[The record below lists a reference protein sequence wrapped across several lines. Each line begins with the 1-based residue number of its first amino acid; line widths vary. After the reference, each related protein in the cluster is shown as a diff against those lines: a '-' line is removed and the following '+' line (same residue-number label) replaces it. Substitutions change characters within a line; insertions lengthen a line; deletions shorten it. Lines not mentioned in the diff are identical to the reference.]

1 VFFFVL
7 WKRNCK
13 NLSDLRDRPSSAHA
27 GQELGRSNMSSS
39 QLMGSVSSLK
49 TGVGLELSN
58 SIQKIL
64 AALKINWL
72 QNYNQAL
79 EKAALTSGSP
89 SQGAQLVM
97 AFFTGSDWCPY
108 CQALSSEVF
117 NKLDFHLWFN
127 SRLMVPLLVDYPHTT
142 AQPDDIKTQNA
153 ALLQQYNIT
162 GFPTVVAIKA
172 TAGYCLPNGHCV
184 TTATEVGR
192 LVGYVPGSGEA
203 SWIANFSAVAHIQ

>member
-1 VFFFVL
+1 
-7 WKRNCK
+7 
-13 NLSDLRDRPSSAHA
+13 
-27 GQELGRSNMSSS
+27 MSSS

-142 AQPDDIKTQNA
+142 AQPDDIKTQMLRSCNNTTSQVSDGRGHQGNCWI
-153 ALLQQYNIT
+153 LSTEWSLRHY
-162 GFPTVVAIKA
+162 
-172 TAGYCLPNGHCV
+172 GYGGGASC
-184 TTATEVGR
+184 R
-192 LVGYVPGSGEA
+192 LRTRLRRSVLDCEFFGSGPHPVNV
-203 SWIANFSAVAHIQ
+203 SVHSSAAIGA